1 MPITF
6 LVIGIVLLISAV
18 NNQATQLF
26 ALVKGDF
33 SSTSA
38 APGVSGTSTSFLPWV
53 VSIFA
58 IGALGYIPA
67 LKTLSRA
74 FLVLVIV
81 VLFLSKNGFFNK
93 LETAFPSLFP
103 ATSSSNVGASTGTVA
118 SSISRI
124 GSLSGLP
131 S

>member
-18 NNQATQLF
+18 NNQATLLF

-33 SSTSA
+33 STTSA
-38 APGVSGTSTSFLPWV
+38 APGVTGTSTSFLPWV

-58 IGALGYIPA
+58 LGALGYVPQ

-74 FLVLVIV
+74 LLVLVIV
-81 VLFLSKNGFFNK
+81 VLFLSKNGFFTK

-103 ATSSSNVGASTGTVA
+103 AASPVNVGSGAGTAA
-118 SSISRI
+118 SSISQI